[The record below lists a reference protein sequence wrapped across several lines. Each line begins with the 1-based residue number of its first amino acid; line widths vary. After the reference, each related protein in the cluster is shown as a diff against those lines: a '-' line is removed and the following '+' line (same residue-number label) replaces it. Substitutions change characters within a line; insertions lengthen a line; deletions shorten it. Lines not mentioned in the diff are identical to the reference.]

1 MLVTELML
9 TVSFPFLLVGEEEV
23 EEPGIRGGGQR
34 RGSEAESQRRGV
46 RLG

>member
-1 MLVTELML
+1 MK
-9 TVSFPFLLVGEEEV
+9 GGGGGRG